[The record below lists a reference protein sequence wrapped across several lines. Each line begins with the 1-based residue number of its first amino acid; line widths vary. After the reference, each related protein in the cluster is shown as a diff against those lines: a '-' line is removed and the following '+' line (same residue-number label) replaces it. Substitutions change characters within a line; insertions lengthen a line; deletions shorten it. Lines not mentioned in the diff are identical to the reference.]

1 VALIQEAVRYDENVF
16 KGKEIKEMKLAYYPG
31 CSLHSSSVEYDIS
44 TRKVCEAL
52 GIELVDLKDWI
63 CCGSSPAHQF
73 DELMSVAL
81 PAKNIALV
89 RETDDLKQICA
100 PCASCYSRLKV
111 AQQRMTDDNLKKDV
125 ETVIDME
132 YPEDIEV
139 LHMLDVVTEK
149 AGIDNIEAKVVRNL
163 SGLKVACYYGC
174 LMTRPPK
181 VTGKEKFENPNQMES
196 LIEAL
201 GGETVDWNMKTFC
214 CGAAFALTKTDVVL
228 ELTNKILADAES
240 SGADVI
246 SVGCPLCHANL
257 DGRQEQINSRF
268 KTSFHIP
275 IFYFTELMGLALGI
289 EAKELGI
296 LKHITDAGK
305 FLNERALV

>member
-1 VALIQEAVRYDENVF
+1 
-16 KGKEIKEMKLAYYPG
+16 MKLAYYPG

-52 GIELVDLKDWI
+52 GIELVEVKDWI
-63 CCGSSPAHQF
+63 CCGSSPAHQY
-73 DELMSVAL
+73 DDLMAVAL
-81 PAKNIALV
+81 PAKNLALAH
-89 RETDDLKQICA
+89 ETDNLKQICA

-111 AQQRMTDDNLKKDV
+111 AQQRMTDNSLKKNV
-125 ETVIDME
+125 ETVIDMA
-132 YPEDIEV
+132 YPEDMEV
-139 LHMLDVVTEK
+139 LHMLDVITEK
-149 AGIDNIEAKVVRNL
+149 ADVDNIKDKVVKNL
-163 SGLKVACYYGC
+163 GGLKVACYYGC

-181 VTGKEKFENPNQMES
+181 VTGKKQFENPTQMES

-201 GGETVDWNMKTFC
+201 GGEAVDWNLKTFC

-228 ELTNKILADAES
+228 ELTNKILADAEN

-257 DGRQEQINSRF
+257 DGRQTQINSKF
-268 KTSFHIP
+268 QKDFHIP
-275 IFYFTELMGLALGI
+275 IFYFTELLGLALGI

-296 LKHITDAGK
+296 FKHMTDAEK
-305 FLNERALV
+305 FLNERLLV